1 MVKAVRIHEYGG
13 PEKMVF
19 EDVDVGDPGPGEAR
33 VSHKACGLNYIDTYQ
48 RSGLYKLPV
57 MPAVLGMEGAGTVEA
72 VGSGVTVV
80 KPGDRV
86 AYAGTPVGAYC
97 EARVMPAEKLVKL
110 PDNVSF
116 ETGAACMLQGMT
128 VQYLLRQTHQV
139 KAGDTVL
146 FHAAA
151 GGVGLLAC
159 QWAKHLGATVIGTV
173 SSDEKAELARA
184 AGCDHTIIY
193 TREDFVERVKEITD
207 GKGVP
212 IAYDSIG
219 KDTLLKSL
227 ECLSLKGHLVTFGQ
241 ASGPVEN
248 FPPALLGTR
257 SASLTRPTL
266 MHYTATR
273 PDLEACAGELLGL
286 IGQGVLKININQTY
300 ALADTVQAHIDL
312 ESRKTTGSTV
322 LLP

>member
-139 KAGDTVL
+139 KAGETVL

>member
-13 PEKMVF
+13 PEKMIF
-19 EDVDVGDPGPGEAR
+19 EDVEVGDPGPGEAR

-48 RSGLYKLPV
+48 RSGLYKLPSL
-57 MPAVLGMEGAGTVEA
+57 PAVLGMEGAGTVEA

-110 PDNVSF
+110 PDSVSF

-128 VQYLLRQTHQV
+128 VQYLLRQTHEV
-139 KAGDTVL
+139 KAGDFVL

-173 SSDEKAELARA
+173 GSEEKAKLARA

-193 TREDFVERVKEITD
+193 TKEDFVERVKEITD

-212 IAYDSIG
+212 VVYDSIG

-227 ECLSLKGHLVTFGQ
+227 ECLSLKGHLVNFGQ
-241 ASGPVEN
+241 ASGPLEN
-248 FPPALLGTR
+248 FPPSLLGTK

-286 IGQGVLKININQTY
+286 IGDGVLKININQTY
-300 ALADTVQAHIDL
+300 ALADTVQAHVDL

-322 LLP
+322 LVP

>member
-1 MVKAVRIHEYGG
+1 M
-13 PEKMVF
+13 
-19 EDVDVGDPGPGEAR
+19 
-33 VSHKACGLNYIDTYQ
+33 
-48 RSGLYKLPV
+48 
-57 MPAVLGMEGAGTVEA
+57 
-72 VGSGVTVV
+72 
-80 KPGDRV
+80 
-86 AYAGTPVGAYC
+86 
-97 EARVMPAEKLVKL
+97 
-110 PDNVSF
+110 
-116 ETGAACMLQGMT
+116 
-128 VQYLLRQTHQV
+128 
-139 KAGDTVL
+139 
-146 FHAAA
+146 
-151 GGVGLLAC
+151 
-159 QWAKHLGATVIGTV
+159 
-173 SSDEKAELARA
+173 
-184 AGCDHTIIY
+184 
-193 TREDFVERVKEITD
+193 KEITD

-227 ECLSLKGHLVTFGQ
+227 ECLSRKGHLVTFGQ

>member
-227 ECLSLKGHLVTFGQ
+227 ECLSRKGHLVTFGQ

-300 ALADTVQAHIDL
+300 ARADTVQAHIDL